1 MLVFICSL
9 IYTGENDN
17 GYLTLRPGTGSNITI
32 LLLNVG
38 VSGQF
43 RISVIMDAS
52 IDIDDTAV
60 QYTINNDRPVVS
72 QNTKEDIIVNVYFSN
87 DIPAGLSVTFTVV
100 AQSESDYDVNDFI
113 TFDVVNVRQ
122 VSIAN
127 TITCLLC
134 V

>member
-1 MLVFICSL
+1 MFICSL
-9 IYTGENDN
+9 IYIGENDN

-60 QYTINNDRPVVS
+60 QYTISNDRPVVS